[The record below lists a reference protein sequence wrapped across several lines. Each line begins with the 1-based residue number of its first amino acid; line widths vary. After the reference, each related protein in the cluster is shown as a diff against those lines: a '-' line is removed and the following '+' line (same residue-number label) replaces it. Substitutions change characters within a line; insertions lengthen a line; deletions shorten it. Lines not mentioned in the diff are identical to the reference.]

1 MNYMPKEPPRE
12 MNREPSQLVKAL
24 AWLKNVAL
32 SNWPLKLLS
41 LVLAL
46 VLWAG
51 LITQD
56 PDLTREKRFQD
67 VHVTVNNEDILRV
80 NGYIVI
86 SDLNALL
93 SDVDLTVEVPQMQYA
108 AAQASNYNVRVDL
121 NRLQKSAGEQE
132 LNILTTSTST
142 YGKVTRVSPSTV
154 KVMVEEYEIASFPV
168 NVAQTGETPE
178 GFYAVSVTRDPEWI
192 TVSGP
197 RSLVDRVDRAEAV
210 LDMSGLP
217 AREGTVQ
224 RSLHF
229 ELLDAEGQ
237 VVSSEHLQVT
247 RERINVG
254 VTLYTSRDIALLTA
268 QLYTGVPAEGYEV
281 TDVHVTPSYVTVA
294 GRQSV
299 VETIDLLQ
307 TARLVNVNGAKGT
320 VTSTVELAKP
330 QNLQWISATR
340 ANVTVVIRPVQETA
354 SIADVPVTLQGLPE
368 GWSAENAPETVQ
380 VRITGEAAWVNALT
394 AADVQ
399 VVCDVSGL
407 GEGTHDVTLRCEV
420 AGGEEHPHVLETE
433 PAALQVTLKA
443 PAQ

>member
-1 MNYMPKEPPRE
+1 MNQMPKEQPRE
-12 MNREPSQLVKAL
+12 TNREPSALVKAL
-24 AWLKNVAL
+24 VWLKGVVL

-46 VLWAG
+46 ALWAG

-67 VHVTVNNEDILRV
+67 VSVSVNNEDILRV
-80 NGYIVI
+80 NGYVVT

-93 SDVDLTVEVPQMQYA
+93 SDVDVTVEVPQMQYA
-108 AAQASNYNVRVDL
+108 AAQPSNYNVRVDL
-121 NRLQKSAGEQE
+121 NRLQKRAGEQE
-132 LNILTTSTST
+132 LTILTTNTST

-210 LDMSGLP
+210 LDMSELP
-217 AREGTVQ
+217 GREGTVQ
-224 RSLHF
+224 RSLHY

-237 VVSSEHLQVT
+237 IVASDHLQVT
-247 RERINVG
+247 RDRINVS

-294 GRQSV
+294 GRQSI

-307 TARLVNVNGAKGT
+307 TARLVNVNGAKDT
-320 VTSTVELAKP
+320 ITSTVELAKP
-330 QNLQWISATR
+330 QNLQWISATK
-340 ANVTVVIRPVQETA
+340 ANVTVVIRPVQGTA
-354 SIADVPVTLQGLPE
+354 SIADVPVEVQGLPE
-368 GWSAENAPETVQ
+368 GWSAGSATETVQ

-394 AADVQ
+394 AADVK
-399 VVCDVSGL
+399 VVCDVTGL
-407 GEGTHDVTLRCEV
+407 AEGTHEAPLRCQV
-420 AGGEEHPHVLETE
+420 IGGEEHPHVLEIE